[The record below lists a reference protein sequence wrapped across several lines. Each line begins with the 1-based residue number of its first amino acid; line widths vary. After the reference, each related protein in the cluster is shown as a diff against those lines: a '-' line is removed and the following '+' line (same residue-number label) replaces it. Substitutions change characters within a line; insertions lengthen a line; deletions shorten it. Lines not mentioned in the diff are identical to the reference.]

1 MSDKDILDR
10 FFSDPS
16 INQEKLNLLLLSR
29 GDRDSDNAVRERI
42 RLLVDRK
49 NSDNYLG
56 VLRADYDGDSVIGNR
71 IRLLN
76 RRKKGPG
83 KGKVKITQRL
93 ISYV

>member
-1 MSDKDILDR
+1 MSNKDILDR
-10 FFSDPS
+10 FFNDPC

-49 NSDNYLG
+49 NSDNYLDF
-56 VLRADYDGDSVIGNR
+56 LQADYDGDTVIGNS

-83 KGKVKITQRL
+83 KGKVKTIQRL
-93 ISYV
+93 IAYV

>member
-1 MSDKDILDR
+1 MI
-10 FFSDPS
+10 PT
-16 INQEKLNLLLLSR
+16 NHLLSFNR
-29 GDRDSDNAVRERI
+29 FYNNPGVNREH
-42 RLLVDRK
+42 LALPPQ
-49 NSDNYLG
+49 
-56 VLRADYDGDSVIGNR
+56 LRADYDGDSVIGNR

>member
-1 MSDKDILDR
+1 MSNKDILDR
-10 FFSDPS
+10 FFNDPCV
-16 INQEKLNLLLLSR
+16 NQEKLNLLLLSR

-49 NSDNYLG
+49 NSDNYLD
-56 VLRADYDGDSVIGNR
+56 VLQADYDGDTVIGKS

-83 KGKVKITQRL
+83 KGKVKTIQRL
-93 ISYV
+93 IAYV